1 MTDAKTASNRG
12 ADMER
17 RTLIGIAAV
26 GAAWPLMARAQQNV
40 ATAKINRVGVL
51 WHASTA
57 DDEKVYLDVLTKA
70 FADLG
75 YVEGKNIEFLHRFPA
90 EQPERFR
97 TLARELA
104 ADKVDAIV
112 AVTALGAKEAKQA
125 TSTIPIVF
133 VIVSDPIG
141 GGLVESLAR
150 PGGNATG
157 LSLMSIDLSGKRL
170 ALLKEAVPNLSRVAL
185 LVDKTDQF
193 AQRAVKTNQAAAE
206 ALGISLWPAEVSAP
220 NDIEPA
226 FSKIAQDRADGVI
239 LGAGS
244 MLFNERARIGSSALA
259 HRLPTLSFIAE
270 MVPHGL
276 LLSYGQD
283 FPDFF
288 RRAAADVD
296 KILRGAK
303 PTDIPVEQPTRF
315 KLVLNLKTA
324 KALGLAAPPS
334 LLATADEVIE

>member
-1 MTDAKTASNRG
+1 MSE

-17 RTLIGIAAV
+17 RKFIAIAAI
-26 GAAWPLMARAQQNV
+26 GAAWPLMARAQQN
-40 ATAKINRVGVL
+40 ATSAKIARVGVL
-51 WHASTA
+51 WHASNA
-57 DDEKVYLDVLTKA
+57 DEEKIYLDVLAKA
-70 FADLG
+70 FSDLG

-90 EQPERFR
+90 EQPARFR

-104 ADKVDAIV
+104 EEKVDAIV

-133 VIVSDPIG
+133 VIVSDPVG

-157 LSLMSIDLSGKRL
+157 LSLMAIDLSGKRL

-185 LVDKTDQF
+185 LVDPTDPF
-193 AQRAVKTNQAAAE
+193 MQRAVKANQAAAE
-206 ALGISLWPAEVSAP
+206 ALGISLWSAEVP
-220 NDIEPA
+220 TPDDIEPA
-226 FSKIAQDRADGVI
+226 FSVIAQDRAEGVV
-239 LGAGS
+239 LGSGS

-259 HRLPTLSFIAE
+259 HRLPTLAAVAE

-288 RRAAADVD
+288 RRAVAYVD
-296 KILRGAK
+296 KILKGAN
-303 PTDIPVEQPTRF
+303 PADLPVEQPTKF
-315 KLVLNLKTA
+315 KLVNNIKTA
-324 KALGLAAPPS
+324 IALGFTVS
-334 LLATADEVIE
+334 TTLLASAD

>member
-1 MTDAKTASNRG
+1 
-12 ADMER
+12 MER
-17 RTLIGIAAV
+17 RTFIGVAAA
-26 GAAWPLMARAQQNV
+26 GAAWPFLARAQQNL
-40 ATAKINRVGVL
+40 TSAKMTRVGVL
-51 WHASTA
+51 WHASNA
-57 DDEKVYLDVLTKA
+57 DEEKVYLDVLTRA
-70 FADLG
+70 FSDLG

-97 TLARELA
+97 ALARELA
-104 ADKVDAIV
+104 ADKIDAIV

-133 VIVSDPIG
+133 VIVSDPVG
-141 GGLVESLAR
+141 SGLVESLAR

-157 LSLMSIDLSGKRL
+157 LSLMAIDLSGKRL
-170 ALLKEAVPNLSRVAL
+170 ALLKEAVPSLSRVAL
-185 LVDKTDQF
+185 LVDTTDPF
-193 AQRAVKTNQAAAE
+193 AKRAVKANQAAAE
-206 ALGISLWPAEVSAP
+206 ALGITLWPAEVSTP

-259 HRLPTLSFIAE
+259 HRLPALSFIAE
-270 MVPHGL
+270 MVPYGL

-296 KILRGAK
+296 KILRGEK
-303 PTDIPVEQPTRF
+303 PADIPVEQPTRF
-315 KLVLNLKTA
+315 KLALNLKTA
-324 KALGLAAPPS
+324 KTLGLTLSPS
-334 LLATADEVIE
+334 LLATADEVLE

>member
-1 MTDAKTASNRG
+1 
-12 ADMER
+12 MER
-17 RTLIGIAAV
+17 RTFIGIAAV

-40 ATAKINRVGVL
+40 TSPRINRVGVL
-51 WHASTA
+51 WHASNA
-57 DDEKVYLDVLTKA
+57 DEEKVYLDVLTKA
-70 FADLG
+70 FSDLG

-97 TLARELA
+97 ALARELA

-133 VIVSDPIG
+133 VIVSDPVG

-157 LSLMSIDLSGKRL
+157 LSLMAIDLSGKRL
-170 ALLKEAVPNLSRVAL
+170 ALLKEAVPYLSRVAF

-193 AQRAVKTNQAAAE
+193 AQRAVKANQAAAE
-206 ALGISLWPAEVSAP
+206 VLGISLWPAEVSAP
-220 NDIEPA
+220 DDIEPA
-226 FSKIAQDRADGVI
+226 FSKIARDHADGVI

-259 HRLPTLSFIAE
+259 HRLPTLSYIAE

-288 RRAAADVD
+288 RRAAADID

-303 PTDIPVEQPTRF
+303 PADIPVEQPTRF
-315 KLVLNLKTA
+315 KLALNLKTA

>member
-1 MTDAKTASNRG
+1 
-12 ADMER
+12 MER
-17 RTLIGIAAV
+17 RTFIGITAA
-26 GAAWPLMARAQQNV
+26 GIAWPFLARAQQNG
-40 ATAKINRVGVL
+40 ASAGINRVGIL
-51 WHASTA
+51 WHASNA
-57 DDEKVYLDVLTKA
+57 DEEKVYLDVLTRA
-70 FADLG
+70 FSDLG

-97 TLARELA
+97 ALARELV

-133 VIVSDPIG
+133 VIVSDPVG
-141 GGLVESLAR
+141 SGLVESLAR
-150 PGGNATG
+150 PGSNATG
-157 LSLMSIDLSGKRL
+157 LSLMAIDLSGKRL
-170 ALLKEAVPNLSRVAL
+170 ALLKEAVPSLSRVAL
-185 LVDKTDQF
+185 LVDATDPF
-193 AQRAVKTNQAAAE
+193 AKRAVQANQAAAE
-206 ALGISLWPAEVSAP
+206 ALGISLWPAEVSTP

-226 FSKIAQDRADGVI
+226 LAKIAHDRADGVI

-244 MLFNERARIGSSALA
+244 MLFNERTRIGSSALA
-259 HRLPTLSFIAE
+259 HGLPALSFIAE

-296 KILRGAK
+296 KILRGEK
-303 PTDIPVEQPTRF
+303 PADIPVEQPTRF
-315 KLVLNLKTA
+315 KLALNLKTA
-324 KALGLAAPPS
+324 KALGLTVPPS

>member
-1 MTDAKTASNRG
+1 MA
-12 ADMER
+12 
-17 RTLIGIAAV
+17 
-26 GAAWPLMARAQQNV
+26 ARAQQNV
-40 ATAKINRVGVL
+40 ATAKINRIGVL

-57 DDEKVYLDVLTKA
+57 DEEKVYLDVLIKA
-70 FADLG
+70 FSDLG
-75 YVEGKNIEFLHRFPA
+75 YVQGKNVEFLHRFPA

-133 VIVSDPIG
+133 VIVSDPVG

-170 ALLKEAVPNLSRVAL
+170 ALLKEAVPHLSRVAL

-193 AQRAVKTNQAAAE
+193 AQRAVKANQAAAE
-206 ALGISLWPAEVSAP
+206 ALGMSLWPAEVSAP
-220 NDIEPA
+220 DDIEPA
-226 FSKIAQDRADGVI
+226 FSKIARDHADGVI

-296 KILRGAK
+296 KLLRGAK
-303 PTDIPVEQPTRF
+303 PADIPVEQPTRF

-324 KALGLAAPPS
+324 KILGLTASPS

>member
-1 MTDAKTASNRG
+1 
-12 ADMER
+12 MER
-17 RTLIGIAAV
+17 RKFIGIAAI

-40 ATAKINRVGVL
+40 TGAKIIRVGVL
-51 WHASTA
+51 WHASNA
-57 DDEKVYLDVLTKA
+57 DEEKIYLDVLTKA
-70 FADLG
+70 FRDLG

-90 EQPERFR
+90 EQPQRFR
-97 TLARELA
+97 ALARELA

-112 AVTALGAKEAKQA
+112 AVTGLGAKEARQA

-133 VIVSDPIG
+133 VIVSDPVG

-157 LSLMSIDLSGKRL
+157 LSLMAIDLSGKRL

-185 LVDKTDQF
+185 LVDTTDPF
-193 AQRAVKTNQAAAE
+193 AQRAVKANQAAAE

-220 NDIEPA
+220 DDIEPA

-244 MLFNERARIGSSALA
+244 MLFNERTRIGSSALA
-259 HRLPTLSFIAE
+259 HRLPALSFIAE
-270 MVPHGL
+270 MVPYGL

-303 PTDIPVEQPTRF
+303 PADIPVEQPTRF
-315 KLVLNLKTA
+315 KLALNLKTA
-324 KALGLAAPPS
+324 KAFGLTVPPS